1 MEVSTLSRQGNLFI
15 PYPLHYRR
23 AFAFSIILYLHR

>member
-1 MEVSTLSRQGNLFI
+1 MEVSTLSRRGNRSI
-15 PYPLHYRR
+15 PYPLHYRE